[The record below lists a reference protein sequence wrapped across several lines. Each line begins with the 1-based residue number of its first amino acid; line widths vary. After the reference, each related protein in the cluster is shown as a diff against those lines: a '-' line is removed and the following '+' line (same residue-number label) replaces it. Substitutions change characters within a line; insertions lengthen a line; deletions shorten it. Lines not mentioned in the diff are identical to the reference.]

1 MTDVFSQ
8 YVTLL
13 DEIEQIPTMARESP
27 SLSTAQRAALMA
39 RVVELVRDRVIPQ
52 SERDYAGRAALLDDG
67 GGGPSTAMVAGV
79 TLGSA
84 DHDAILARLDEL
96 ARANPS
102 NAARVQRLLYGVHAA
117 IAGHFSEAELM
128 LASGGDDEEPVARP
142 GRITGRRLDRNE
154 YAGASAW
161 FG

>member
-27 SLSTAQRAALMA
+27 SLSTAQRAELIA

-52 SERDYAGRAALLDDG
+52 SVRDTAGREALLDDG
-67 GGGPSTAMVAGV
+67 GGVLGTVAVAGV
-79 TLGSA
+79 AVGSA
-84 DHDAILARLDEL
+84 DQKAILAPLDEL
-96 ARANPS
+96 ARVNPS
-102 NAARVQRLLYGVHAA
+102 NAARVQVLLYRVHAA

-128 LASGGDDEEPVARP
+128 LASIADDEEPMART
-142 GRITGRRLDRNE
+142 GRITGRRLGRDE